1 MPSNQVNL
9 KKREATPQKGL
20 SARFFRWSETPLGQR
35 LLENWRAVAEIVLL
49 AIFFAL
55 AAGQRAPDV
64 NESHYLCKAKHFW
77 DQSYCPG
84 DIFLSSSFSHLAFYV
99 STGWLTK
106 LVSLSTYAW
115 IGRIATWIFLAAGW
129 RAICKQLFSVPL
141 ISAVTGIF
149 FVILN
154 ERLHLAGE
162 WVVGGFE
169 AKGIAY
175 GFVLFAI
182 ASLLKRNWQW
192 VWPLLGCASAFHVLV
207 GGWATIAAGACLLYS
222 MVAPSVREPGGSV
235 SFGQIVKIQAVPLLI
250 GFLIALVGILP
261 PLMAES
267 FSPHKAA
274 ANAVYVNERVAHHVN
289 FSSFPIAYVGRF
301 AILILLW
308 QVFSRWFYKSGFL
321 DRTLFYR
328 VKMLEVF
335 ALMTLVFSFAGLLLS
350 GLAEQ
355 GGDVAVFANQFLRFY
370 CFRLADVAVPASLAL
385 VTGCIL
391 SRWISDRGDFP
402 HQVCSGIFMGCIL
415 VAGATMVQENH
426 ADGRPNA
433 DVRTLRSDPI
443 DAERTGQIYRNWR
456 KACGWISKNT
466 DHDAVFITPAQQQTF
481 KWYAGRTEVCCWK
494 DVPQDPDTM
503 AKWRKRIQLLVE
515 PQRESDLGVFV
526 YSDEQIWEMAGRFG
540 ATHLLTL
547 QQSAELIS
555 EPTGFKQVY
564 PADPKARTTFAVFE
578 LVVE

>member
-1 MPSNQVNL
+1 M
-9 KKREATPQKGL
+9 
-20 SARFFRWSETPLGQR
+20 
-35 LLENWRAVAEIVLL
+35 AEIVLL
-49 AIFFAL
+49 AIFFGL
-55 AAGQRAPDV
+55 VAGQRAPDV

-77 DQSYCPG
+77 DPSYCPD
-84 DIFLSSSFSHLAFYV
+84 DIFLSSSFSHLAFYL

-115 IGRIATWIFLAAGW
+115 IGRILTWIFLAAGW
-129 RAICKQLFSVPL
+129 RAICRQLFSVPL
-141 ISAVTGIF
+141 VSVVTGIF
-149 FVILN
+149 FLILN

-207 GGWATIAAGACLLYS
+207 GGWATIAAAACLLYS
-222 MVAPSVREPGGSV
+222 MVAPSVREPGGAV
-235 SFGQIVKIQAVPLLI
+235 SLGQIVKIQAVPLLV

-261 PLMAES
+261 PLLAES
-267 FSPHKAA
+267 QSPHKAA

-289 FSSFPIAYVGRF
+289 FATFPIIFVARF
-301 AILILLW
+301 AILVLLW
-308 QVFSRWFYKSGFL
+308 QVFSRWFFKSGYL
-321 DRTLFYR
+321 ERTLFYR

-335 ALMTLVFSFAGLLLS
+335 ALMSLVFSFAGLLLS
-350 GLAEQ
+350 GMAEQ
-355 GGDVAVFANQFLRFY
+355 GGDSAEIANRFLRFY
-370 CFRLADVAVPASLAL
+370 LFRLADFAVPASLAL

-391 SRWISDRGDFP
+391 SRWIADRGDFP

-433 DVRTLRSDPI
+433 DVRTLLSDPV
-443 DAERTGQIYRNWR
+443 DAERTAQIYRNWA
-456 KACGWISKNT
+456 KACDWISKNT
-466 DHDAVFITPAQQQTF
+466 DHDAVFITPDQQQTF
-481 KWYAGRTEVCCWK
+481 KWYAARAEVCSWK
-494 DVPQDPDTM
+494 DVPQDPDAM
-503 AKWRKRIQLLVE
+503 AKWRKRIRLLVE

-526 YSDEQIWEMAGRFG
+526 YSDEQILEMADRFG
-540 ATHLLTL
+540 ATHLLAL
-547 QQSAELIS
+547 QQSAELLS
-555 EPTGFKQVY
+555 EPTKFRRVY
-564 PADPKARTTFAVFE
+564 PQDCAARTTYAVFE
-578 LVVE
+578 LVE